1 MRASSRGT
9 RDHDSVI
16 SGGAAPLPFVRRN
29 ESRPISRRRA
39 SAVGR
44 PKSIAAL
51 IDTSGWRRTGAR
63 VPDWGWQR
71 LFDESDTV
79 ATWPS
84 AGQFS
89 GDRWPDHIPI
99 WSLVS
104 SVRRAASGAP
114 MSGQTLIGTKNQ
126 RLTARNRPPMKCGRV
141 LRFGN
146 RDPFRK
152 LKSSRRANVFCSSL
166 SNGHQGR
173 VMSASCPVL

>member
-84 AGQFS
+84 AGQFN
-89 GDRWPDHIPI
+89 G
-99 WSLVS
+99 
-104 SVRRAASGAP
+104 
-114 MSGQTLIGTKNQ
+114 NQ
-126 RLTARNRPPMKCGRV
+126 RRSMAGPYSDLEPRFVCQACGQRGADVRPDFDWDEEPKAH
-141 LRFGN
+141 
-146 RDPFRK
+146 
-152 LKSSRRANVFCSSL
+152 RA
-166 SNGHQGR
+166 Q
-173 VMSASCPVL
+173 